1 VRHNGFNCHAG
12 NRTRYPRVYTGDL
25 MTDLA
30 PTAVQA
36 EAAPKGPLSRIFG
49 VLVSPRATFASVAA
63 HPKALDVLLLSVLVL
78 AVGMCLFL
86 RSQVGQD
93 AWIDQQVR
101 QSEAFGRSFNEQ
113 QYAGLE
119 RIAPLIGYIVL
130 GIYIVA
136 IPIVVAILS
145 GILLGIFNALL
156 GGDASFKQVF
166 AIVSHAGVITVVGG
180 LFALPLF
187 YARQTLSSP
196 TTLGVFVPFLDEN
209 TFLAR
214 MLGTIDIF
222 QLWWLLTLAIGLGVL
237 YKRRTT
243 PIAVSLY
250 TVYFVI
256 ILAIAALRTALS
268 SS

>member
-1 VRHNGFNCHAG
+1 
-12 NRTRYPRVYTGDL
+12 

-30 PTAVQA
+30 PTTGPA
-36 EAAPKGPLSRIFG
+36 EAAPKGPLSRMFG
-49 VLVSPRATFASVAA
+49 VIVSPRATFANLAA
-63 HPKALDVLLLSVLVL
+63 HPRALDVLLLSVLVL
-78 AVGMCLFL
+78 AAAMCLFL

-101 QSEAFGRSFNEQ
+101 QSEAFGRSLNEQ

-119 RIAPLIGYIVL
+119 RIAPLVGYIVI
-130 GIYIVA
+130 GVYIVG

-145 GILLGIFNALL
+145 GILLGVFNAFM
-156 GGDASFKQVF
+156 GGDASYKQVF
-166 AIVSHAGVITVVGG
+166 AVVTHAGVITVLGG

-214 MLGTIDIF
+214 LLGTIDLF
-222 QLWWLLTLAIGLGVL
+222 QVWWLLTLSIGLGVL

-243 PIAVSLY
+243 PIAVSIY

-256 ILAIAALRTALS
+256 ILAIAAVRTALS

>member
-1 VRHNGFNCHAG
+1 
-12 NRTRYPRVYTGDL
+12 

-36 EAAPKGPLSRIFG
+36 EAAPKGPLSRMFG
-49 VLVSPRATFASVAA
+49 VFVSPRATFASLAA
-63 HPKALDVLLLSVLVL
+63 HPKAIDVLLLSTLVL
-78 AVGMCLFL
+78 AAGMFLFL

-93 AWIDQQVR
+93 AWIDQQVQ
-101 QSEAFGRSFNEQ
+101 QSEAFGRTLAYD
-113 QYAGLE
+113 QYNALE
-119 RIAPLIGYIVL
+119 RFAPLVGYVVLGVYIV
-130 GIYIVA
+130 G

-156 GGDASFKQVF
+156 GGDASYKQVF
-166 AIVSHAGVITVVGG
+166 AVVTHAGVVTVLGG

-196 TTLGVFVPFLDEN
+196 STLGVFLPFLDEN
-209 TFLAR
+209 TFVAR
-214 MLGTIDIF
+214 LLGTIDLF
-222 QLWWLLTLAIGLGVL
+222 QVWWLLTLSIGLGVL

-243 PIAVSLY
+243 PIAVSIY
-250 TVYFVI
+250 SVYFVI
-256 ILAIAALRTALS
+256 ILAIAAIRTAFS